1 MLLKFSISN
10 FYSIKD
16 TVTVDFEAERI
27 STEGAKSL
35 SDNVFVADGKKYL
48 KTIGIFGP
56 NASGKSSIF
65 KAVLFCNRLVLDSY
79 MNNEGTAFNFMPF
92 KFDGY
97 DEKTEF
103 TTTEKSAE
111 SIEKYIA
118 DNLDSHIDLVFGES
132 FGAATAGMMFNR
144 QKVKID
150 SLIMSGPQYMRLGVF
165 TGLIKKIIPKNQYGL
180 TQKIKSGRKSGKM
193 PLMLK
198 LYTRADDENML
209 KMFDAMPDNITL
221 RTLQNCT
228 DEALRLYEVI
238 DKFEPDQTA
247 KVSIWHGAKEPNMKK
262 ALEKLRRAFPAAEDK
277 PFEGMGHGDII
288 GHPEIMAAEIKKF
301 IER

>member
-1 MLLKFSISN
+1 
-10 FYSIKD
+10 
-16 TVTVDFEAERI
+16 
-27 STEGAKSL
+27 
-35 SDNVFVADGKKYL
+35 
-48 KTIGIFGP
+48 
-56 NASGKSSIF
+56 
-65 KAVLFCNRLVLDSY
+65 
-79 MNNEGTAFNFMPF
+79 
-92 KFDGY
+92 
-97 DEKTEF
+97 
-103 TTTEKSAE
+103 
-111 SIEKYIA
+111 
-118 DNLDSHIDLVFGES
+118 
-132 FGAATAGMMFNR
+132 MFNR

-238 DKFEPDQTA
+238 DKFEPDQNA

-288 GHPEIMAAEIKKF
+288 GHPEIMAAELKKF
-301 IER
+301 MER